1 MRNLTV
7 VSLVAVVA
15 LSAGCNSTEAPDE
28 ETAKSEDALRMCDPD
43 CYSGDRIETEK
54 TTNVSTVYQ
63 QYNSCPPNGATG
75 ARAAHNSA
83 TMALRAI
90 YGMDQHNG
98 FGDDVCY
105 SSATVDNFAKLRTFR
120 DLIKSGKCTLGAPVR
135 DWKCGEYY
143 SRRAFTCSGITSS
156 QASTLYGLA
165 TSLENSC
172 STLDSTKSSTRPGI
186 SAFFYPK
193 GVEKTTTKT
202 YQGGVLKST
211 TYKVVGELDPEEN
224 RLDWGIYNDGE
235 WSDARDGNGNWTAYA
250 VKWPP
255 WAQWGL
261 DPFFV
266 GWNCSPWGSNAG
278 EVVSQVIRDYGGGYY
293 SCE

>member
-15 LSAGCNSTEAPDE
+15 LIGGCNTSEAPDE
-28 ETAKSEDALRMCDPD
+28 ETAKSSDALRYCDPD
-43 CYSGDRIETEK
+43 CYSGDRVETERS
-54 TTNVSTVYQ
+54 TAVTTVYQ
-63 QYNSCPPNGATG
+63 QYNSCPPNGAAG

-90 YGMDQHNG
+90 YGMEQHNG

-105 SSATVDNFAKLRTFR
+105 KSATVDNFAKLRTFR
-120 DLIKSGKCTLGAPVR
+120 DLIKSGKCTLGAPVS
-135 DWKCGEYY
+135 DYKCGESY
-143 SRRAFTCSGITSS
+143 SRRTFSCAGITSS

-172 STLDSTKSSTRPGI
+172 STLDSTKSTTRPGI

-193 GVEKTTTKT
+193 GVEKSTIKT
-202 YQGGVLKST
+202 YSGGRLIST
-211 TYKVVGELDPEEN
+211 KYEVKGELDPEYN
-224 RLDWGIYNDGE
+224 KLDVGIYSDGQ

-266 GWNCSPWGSNAG
+266 GWNCSPWGNNPGDWVTGA
-278 EVVSQVIRDYGGGYY
+278 IRDYGGGVY